1 MGIASAV
8 ANVFDL
14 IFVLLIISVLLTWF
28 RNIDW
33 YKQPFRFLRTF
44 SELVFAPFR
53 KLIPPMGGLD
63 FSPIVA
69 FIVLEI
75 LRTVTVSFLVSMGL

>member
-8 ANVFDL
+8 ANIFDL

-44 SELVFAPFR
+44 SELVFAP
-53 KLIPPMGGLD
+53 
-63 FSPIVA
+63 
-69 FIVLEI
+69 LEN
-75 LRTVTVSFLVSMGL
+75 